1 MINHLHTKT
10 EDIEDD
16 DDDPSITKEERQY
29 RKLLRLTV
37 GESKLSPTQG
47 AYWSTDEKLIEL
59 LKYRPS
65 IEDMKLILR
74 PMSYLSKA
82 ERPPIYDSD
91 KGVEHDRYRKALQK
105 QITGYFL
112 DQYSQKSESGNKGR
126 PNS

>member
-1 MINHLHTKT
+1 VINYLHTKS
-10 EDIEDD
+10 EDFDD
-16 DDDPSITKEERQY
+16 DDDEDSAISKEERQY
-29 RKLLRLTV
+29 RKLLRLAV
-37 GESKLSPTQG
+37 GELKISPTQG

-91 KGVEHDRYRKALQK
+91 KGVEHDIYRRALRK
-105 QITGYFL
+105 QITEYFL
-112 DQYSQKSESGNKGR
+112 EQYSQKIE
-126 PNS
+126 